1 MTKQRIAAILISV
14 VVAMVPRDGVTADG
28 VAADGAVAAP
38 ATTAP
43 STTAPAATVPAY
55 EARALIQ
62 AVSEVTLAS
71 EISGRIDT
79 LPHREGGR
87 FAKGDTLIRF
97 DCRAYEA
104 RLQVVK
110 AALKIANLTLDTVRK
125 RAALGSVGSLE
136 VGTAE
141 ADVDKAKGEVAAADF
156 PVDRCHIRA
165 PFDGRVV
172 ELAAHLHET
181 VAVGVPMMHI
191 IDDQNLEVKIVVPS
205 LWLAWLNVGSAFDI
219 EIDETGETLRG
230 RVTRLG
236 ALVDAVGQSIPA
248 FAVLDAGSDKLIA
261 GMSGSV
267 RFKSPSV
274 VQGAP

>member
-1 MTKQRIAAILISV
+1 MTKQRFAAIILSV
-14 VVAMVPRDGVTADG
+14 VMAMAPRAGVTAQEG
-28 VAADGAVAAP
+28 GAAAAP
-38 ATTAP
+38 TAP
-43 STTAPAATVPAY
+43 TY

-79 LPHREGGR
+79 LAHLEGGR

-104 RLQVVK
+104 RLQVAK

-136 VGTAE
+136 VGIAE

-181 VAVGVPMMHI
+181 VSVGVPMMHI
-191 IDDQNLEVKIVVPS
+191 IDDQNLQVKIVVPS
-205 LWLAWLNVGSAFDI
+205 LWLSWLDVGSAFDI
-219 EIDETGETLRG
+219 EIDETGEVLHG

-248 FAVLDAGSDKLIA
+248 FAALDVGSDKLIA

-267 RFKSPSV
+267 RFKPPV
-274 VQGAP
+274 GTQGAP